1 MVTVSDINNEFDR
14 YFDKGNDELE
24 IDLIFVSGS
33 IVRNQFFPGWSDV
46 DIVIVANE
54 LSITTLSII
63 NKWCKKLT
71 EKAEC
76 KVGMDFVYS
85 KRLDV
90 SEYRKIKDC
99 LEFIK
104 NFHVDN
110 MGQLDKGII
119 YKKSGYIIPSIP
131 ENLFIGVEASRYY
144 EDLREQ
150 VNETFMRNNFTDDHK
165 EAIYTLRIVTKA
177 CLYIM
182 QTHRLV
188 TNGKLFTEYSILPQA
203 TSSIIETETSA
214 VFKVY
219 ENAKNGLLQNLS
231 LKELSSL
238 LVKAKECFDNLITEV
253 VNNKNKM
260 K

>member
-1 MVTVSDINNEFDR
+1 
-14 YFDKGNDELE
+14 
-24 IDLIFVSGS
+24 
-33 IVRNQFFPGWSDV
+33 
-46 DIVIVANE
+46 
-54 LSITTLSII
+54 
-63 NKWCKKLT
+63 
-71 EKAEC
+71 
-76 KVGMDFVYS
+76 
-85 KRLDV
+85 
-90 SEYRKIKDC
+90 
-99 LEFIK
+99 
-104 NFHVDN
+104 
-110 MGQLDKGII
+110 
-119 YKKSGYIIPSIP
+119 
-131 ENLFIGVEASRYY
+131 
-144 EDLREQ
+144 
-150 VNETFMRNNFTDDHK
+150 
-165 EAIYTLRIVTKA
+165 
-177 CLYIM
+177 M